1 MCKFFSFCGDGY
13 GNYKYS
19 PWKLRQELPG
29 KDDSPDS
36 HTYILRDVPVE
47 LQDRWSRYEYN
58 PLTGK
63 FTVDQGVEG
72 HNHEAAEKW
81 VRARD
86 WSTIVPSLILKPIVH
101 PFKLGKKKPAK
112 QDLQDL
118 KAWNSV
124 RASVWNSV
132 GASVRDSVRDSV
144 GDSVRDSVGDSV
156 WDSVW
161 NSVWDS
167 VWNSVRDSVRDS
179 VWNSVGASMWD
190 SVWAY
195 ISSFFDIKYEQDYS
209 PLVRLWERG
218 FVPCYDGKTW
228 RLHSGSKA
236 SVVWEGRYEKSGD
249 YSDYQESGSN

>member
-19 PWKLRQELPG
+19 PWKLRQELLR
-29 KDDSPDS
+29 KDDIPDS

-58 PLTGK
+58 PLTK
-63 FTVDQGVEG
+63 EFTVDQGVEG

-101 PFKLGKKKPAK
+101 PFKLGKKKPTK
-112 QDLQDL
+112 QDLADL
-118 KAWNSV
+118 RAWASV
-124 RASVWNSV
+124 RASVRGSVWTSVWNSV
-132 GASVRDSVRDSV
+132 GASVCDSVRA
-144 GDSVRDSVGDSV
+144 SV
-156 WDSVW
+156 WDSVRG
-161 NSVWDS
+161 SVWT
-167 VWNSVRDSVRDS
+167 
-179 VWNSVGASMWD
+179 

-195 ISSFFDIKYEQDYS
+195 ASSFFDIKYQYDFS

-218 FVPCYDGKTW
+218 FVPSYDGKTW

-236 SVVWEGRYEKSGD
+236 AVVWRGKI
-249 YSDYQESGSN
+249 